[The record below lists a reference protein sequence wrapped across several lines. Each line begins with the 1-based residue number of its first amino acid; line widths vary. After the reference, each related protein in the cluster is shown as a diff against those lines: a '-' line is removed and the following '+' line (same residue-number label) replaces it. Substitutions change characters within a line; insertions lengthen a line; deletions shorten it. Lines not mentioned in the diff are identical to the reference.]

1 MSQKILIRTPNHLGD
16 CVMALPM
23 INETREAY
31 PDSTV
36 TVLTPDH
43 LRELFSGNP
52 SIDHVLTIPTE
63 YVHGLLSVF
72 KIKDLIT
79 PDDYRIGYIMPP
91 SFGAASAFKLAGITE
106 RIGYIADGR
115 RLLLTRPLPLPVP
128 LNSEHRS
135 KVYFDLLRRGSG
147 YSIDYVKPKLFL
159 SEDDYKTGQ
168 GLLDG
173 YNIGEDD
180 RYAVIAFRAVA
191 ESRRWGEDKYAE
203 LAKRLIDDFDM
214 RVVLIG
220 SASDSK
226 VGDELTATIDREDEM
241 VANLAGK
248 TSLRE
253 LASICSR
260 AQLFVGNDSGP
271 AHLAAAVGAPII
283 VLSGADDP
291 KETSPLAS
299 QKRLI
304 CHDSLECISCAKNKC
319 QLKGDDFMRCM
330 NEISVDEVIA
340 QVNDLLPKTSGLK

>member
-36 TVLTPDH
+36 TVLTPDN
-43 LRELFSGNP
+43 LYELFSGNP
-52 SIDHVLTIPTE
+52 GIDHVLTIPTE
-63 YVHGLLSVF
+63 HVHGLLSVF
-72 KIKDLIT
+72 KIKDLVT
-79 PDDYRIGYIMPP
+79 PEDYNVGYILPP
-91 SFGAASAFKLAGITE
+91 SFGAASAFKLAGIPE
-106 RIGYIADGR
+106 RIGYVADGR

-147 YSIDYVKPKLFL
+147 SSIDYVKPKLFL
-159 SEDDYKTGQ
+159 SEDDYSTGAE
-168 GLLDG
+168 LLRG
-173 YNIGEDD
+173 YDIGEED

-191 ESRRWGEDKYAE
+191 ESRRWGESKYAE
-203 LAKRLIDDFDM
+203 LAQRLIDDFGL
-214 RVVLIG
+214 RVALIG
-220 SASDSK
+220 SGSDSRA
-226 VGDELTATIDREDEM
+226 GDDLIEAIDRDDQM

-271 AHLAAAVGAPII
+271 AHLAAAVGAPIV

-291 KETSPLAS
+291 QETSPLAS

-304 CHDSLECISCAKNKC
+304 YHDDLECISCVKNKC
-319 QLKGDDFMRCM
+319 PLKGDEFGRCM
-330 NEISVDEVIA
+330 VDIPVDEVVEQITE
-340 QVNDLLPKTSGLK
+340 LLPS

>member
-23 INETREAY
+23 INETREAH

-43 LRELFSGNP
+43 LHELFSGNP
-52 SIDHVLTIPTE
+52 GIDHVLTIPTE
-63 YVHGLLSVF
+63 HVHGLLSVF

-79 PDDYRIGYIMPP
+79 PDDYRIGYILPP
-91 SFGAASAFKLAGITE
+91 SFGAASAFKLAGISE

-147 YSIDYVKPKLFL
+147 SSIDYVKPKLFL
-159 SEDDYKTGQ
+159 NEDDNKTGLE
-168 GLLDG
+168 LLGG
-173 YNIGEDD
+173 YDIGEDD
-180 RYAVIAFRAVA
+180 RYAVVAFRAVA
-191 ESRRWGEDKYAE
+191 ESRRWGETKYAE
-203 LAKRLIDDFDM
+203 LARRLIDDFGL

-220 SASDSK
+220 SASDSRA
-226 VGDELTATIDREDEM
+226 GDELTAAIGRDDGL

-260 AQLFVGNDSGP
+260 ARLFVGNDSGP
-271 AHLAAAVGAPII
+271 AHLAAAVGTPIV

-299 QKRLI
+299 QKRLVYLD
-304 CHDSLECISCAKNKC
+304 HLECISCVKNKC
-319 QLKGDDFMRCM
+319 PLKGDDFMRCM
-330 NEISVDEVIA
+330 SEISVDEVVA
-340 QVNDLLPKTSGLK
+340 QVNNLLPS